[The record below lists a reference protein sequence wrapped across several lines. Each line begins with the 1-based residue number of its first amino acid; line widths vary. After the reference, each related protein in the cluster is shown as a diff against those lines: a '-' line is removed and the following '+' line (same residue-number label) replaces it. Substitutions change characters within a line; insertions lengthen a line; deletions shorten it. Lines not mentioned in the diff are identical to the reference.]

1 MEPVLQVKH
10 IAKEFPGV
18 KALEDISIDFY
29 PGECHALVGEN
40 GAGKSTLIK
49 IIASIYKPTRG
60 EVYLEGQECNF
71 KTPKDAIDA
80 GIAVIQQETAIAPH
94 LSIAENMY
102 LGCEP
107 KLSNGLLDR
116 KKMESDAQAV
126 LDEMGLEL
134 DSHTI
139 CAGLTAAQLQMVEI
153 AKVISKHAKVVVL
166 DEPTSSLSEKEI
178 ESLFEQVRK
187 MKAANTTMI
196 YVTHRMAELP
206 IICER
211 CSIFRDGLKVAEYM
225 VKDVDEQTIVNSMV
239 GRELGAYVKP
249 KHTPKEELLRV
260 ENLTQEGVFENVSFH
275 ANAGEIVAFSGLV
288 GAGRTEVMEAIF
300 GATKI
305 TSGKVFLEGK
315 EVHFDHPAQAIS
327 SKMGLA
333 TEDRRR
339 TGLLLAKSIQEN
351 VGLPNLPFHAKQFLM
366 KLVNVKWEKDTSD
379 EYMEKLQIKAPNIQV
394 LCGNLSGGNQQKVIL
409 SKWLAAGVRVLIL
422 DEPTKGIDV
431 NARAEFY
438 ALMNNFVEQGGSIIM
453 VSSDMPEIIKV
464 ADRAYVM
471 SEGHL
476 TGELQREDINEL
488 NLISL
493 ASPVS
498 DGSDRKVT
506 A

>member
-1 MEPVLQVKH
+1 MEPVLQVKN

-49 IIASIYKPTRG
+49 IIASIYKPTSG
-60 EVYLEGQECNF
+60 EVLLDGKVCNF
-71 KTPKDAIDA
+71 KTPKDALDA
-80 GIAVIQQETAIAPH
+80 GIAVIEQETAIAPH
-94 LSIAENMY
+94 LSVAENMY
-102 LGCEP
+102 LGYEP
-107 KLSNGLLDR
+107 KKPNGMLDR
-116 KKMESDAQAV
+116 KKMEQDAQAV
-126 LDEMGLEL
+126 LDEMGLEI

-178 ESLFEQVRK
+178 DSLFEQIKK
-187 MKAANTTMI
+187 MKEANTTMI

-206 IICER
+206 IVCER

-225 VKDVDEQTIVNSMV
+225 VKDVSEQTIVNSMV

-249 KHTPKEELLRV
+249 EHKAKDEMLRV
-260 ENLTQEGVFENVSFH
+260 EHLTQKGVFEDVNFH

-305 TSGKVFLEGK
+305 TSGKVYLYGE
-315 EVHFDHPAQAIS
+315 EVHIKSPSDAIHR
-327 SKMGLA
+327 KMGLA

-339 TGLLLAKSIQEN
+339 TGLLLAKSIHEN
-351 VGLPNLPFHAKQFLM
+351 IGLPNLPFHAKNGF
-366 KLVNVKWEKDTSD
+366 VNVAWEKDISD
-379 EYMEKLQIKAPNIQV
+379 EYMDKLKIKAPNIQV

-409 SKWLAAGVRVLIL
+409 SKWLAAGVKVLIL

-438 ALMNNFVEQGGSIIM
+438 ALMNKFVEDGGCIIM

-476 TGELQREDINEL
+476 TGELARDEIDEL
-488 NLISL
+488 HLISL

-498 DGSDRKVT
+498 TS
-506 A
+506 

>member
-1 MEPVLQVKH
+1 MKPFLQVKN

-49 IIASIYKPTRG
+49 IIASIYKPTKG
-60 EVYLEGQECNF
+60 EVLLDGNVCNF
-71 KTPKDAIDA
+71 KTPKDALDA
-80 GIAVIQQETAIAPH
+80 GIAVIEQETAIAPH
-94 LSIAENMY
+94 LTVAENIY

-107 KLSNGLLDR
+107 RKANGMLDR
-116 KKMESDAQAV
+116 KKMESNAQDV
-126 LDEMGLEL
+126 LKDMGLEIGANTL
-134 DSHTI
+134 
-139 CAGLTAAQLQMVEI
+139 CATLTAAQLQMIEI
-153 AKVISKHAKVVVL
+153 AKVISKNAKVVVL

-178 ESLFEQVRK
+178 EFLFEQIRK

-206 IICER
+206 VICEK
-211 CSIFRDGLKVAEYM
+211 CSIFRDGYKVAEYKINE
-225 VKDVDEQTIVNSMV
+225 VSEQTIVTSMV
-239 GRELGAYVKP
+239 GRQLGAYVKP
-249 KHTPKEELLRV
+249 EHTVGEEILRV
-260 ENLTQEGVFENVSFH
+260 ENLCQKNVFENINFH

-305 TSGKVFLEGK
+305 TSGKVFLYGE
-315 EVHFDHPAQAIS
+315 EVHIKNPKDAIRR
-327 SKMGLA
+327 KVGLA

-339 TGLLLAKSIQEN
+339 TGLLLGKSIAEN
-351 VGLPNLPFHAKQFLM
+351 IALPNLPFHANKGFLN
-366 KLVNVKWEKDTSD
+366 LPWEKEISD
-379 EYMEKLQIKAPNIQV
+379 EYMDKLKIKAPNIKT
-394 LCGNLSGGNQQKVIL
+394 LCRNLSGGNQQKVIL
-409 SKWLAAGVRVLIL
+409 SKWLAAGVKLLIL

-438 ALMNNFVEQGGSIIM
+438 SLMNQFVEYGGCIVM
-453 VSSDMPEIIKV
+453 VSSDMPEIIKI

-471 SEGHL
+471 SEGRQK
-476 TGELQREDINEL
+476 GELSHHDINEL

-498 DGSDRKVT
+498 ASP
-506 A
+506 ASESQASN

>member
-1 MEPVLQVKH
+1 MKPFLQVKN
-10 IAKEFPGV
+10 ISKEFPGV

-49 IIASIYKPTRG
+49 IIASIYTPTKG
-60 EVYLEGQECNF
+60 EVFLDGKICKF
-71 KTPKDAIDA
+71 KSPKDALDS
-80 GIAVIQQETAIAPH
+80 GIAVIEQETSIAPH
-94 LSIAENMY
+94 LTVAENIY
-102 LGCEP
+102 LGYEP
-107 KLSNGLLDR
+107 RKKNGLLNR
-116 KKMESDAQAV
+116 KKMEADAQNV
-126 LDEMGLEL
+126 LHEMGLDIDANRL
-134 DSHTI
+134 
-139 CAGLTAAQLQMVEI
+139 CAELTAAQLQLVEI

-178 ESLFEQVRK
+178 DSLFLQIRK

-211 CSIFRDGLKVAEYM
+211 CSILRDGGKVAEYK
-225 VKDVDEQTIVNSMV
+225 VSEVSEQAIVNSMV

-249 KHTPKEELLRV
+249 EHIAKEEVLRI
-260 ENLTQEGVFENVSFH
+260 ENLCQEGVFENVSFH
-275 ANAGEIVAFSGLV
+275 ANAGEIVAFSGLI

-305 TSGKVFLEGK
+305 TSGKVFLYGE
-315 EVHFDHPAQAIS
+315 EVQIKNPKDAIRR
-327 SKMGLA
+327 KVGLA

-339 TGLLLAKSIQEN
+339 TGLLLTKNIEEN
-351 VGLPNLPFHAKQFLM
+351 IALPNLPFHAKKGFINLP
-366 KLVNVKWEKDTSD
+366 WEKETSD
-379 EYMEKLQIKAPNIQV
+379 EYMEKLKIKAPSTKA

-409 SKWLAAGVRVLIL
+409 SKWLAAGVRLLIL

-438 ALMNNFVEQGGSIIM
+438 ALMNQFVEDGGAIIM

-464 ADRAYVM
+464 ADRVYVM
-471 SEGHL
+471 SEGHQ
-476 TGELQREDINEL
+476 TGELSCEEINEL

-493 ASPVS
+493 ASPIS
-498 DGSDRKVT
+498 D
-506 A
+506 

>member
-1 MEPVLQVKH
+1 MEPLLQVKN

-60 EVYLEGQECNF
+60 EVILDGKVCNF
-71 KTPKDAIDA
+71 KTPKDALDA
-80 GIAVIQQETAIAPH
+80 GIAVIEQETAIAPH
-94 LSIAENMY
+94 LTVAENMY

-107 KLSNGLLDR
+107 KQKNGLLDR
-116 KKMESDAQAV
+116 KKMEADAQAV
-126 LDEMGLEL
+126 LDEMGLEV
-134 DSHTI
+134 DAHTL
-139 CAGLTAAQLQMVEI
+139 CSKLTAAQLQMVEI

-178 ESLFEQVRK
+178 DSLFEQVRK

-206 IICER
+206 IICEK
-211 CSIFRDGLKVAEYM
+211 CSIFRDGLKVAEYK
-225 VKDVDEQTIVNSMV
+225 VNEVNEQTIVNSMV

-249 KHTPKEELLRV
+249 EHTAKEEMLRV
-260 ENLTQEGVFENVSFH
+260 ENLTQKGVFENVSFH

-305 TSGKVFLEGK
+305 TSGKVFLYGE
-315 EVHFDHPAQAIS
+315 EVHIKNPADAIRR
-327 SKMGLA
+327 KVGLA

-339 TGLLLAKSIQEN
+339 TGLLLKKSIEEN
-351 VGLPNLPFHAKQFLM
+351 VALPNLPFHAKNGF
-366 KLVNVKWEKDTSD
+366 VNVPWEVSTSE
-379 EYMEKLQIKAPNIQV
+379 EYMDKLKIKAPNIKA

-409 SKWLAAGVRVLIL
+409 SKWLAAGVKLLIL

-438 ALMNNFVEQGGSIIM
+438 ALMNQFVENGGCIIM
-453 VSSDMPEIIKV
+453 ISSDMPEVIKV

-476 TGELQREDINEL
+476 TGELNREEITEL

-493 ASPVS
+493 ANPVT
-498 DGSDRKVT
+498 DGSDKQ
-506 A
+506 

>member
-1 MEPVLQVKH
+1 MEPFLQVKN
-10 IAKEFPGV
+10 ISKEFPGV

-49 IIASIYKPTRG
+49 IIASIYKPTSG
-60 EVYLEGQECNF
+60 EVLLDGKVCNF
-71 KTPKDAIDA
+71 KNPKDALDS
-80 GIAVIQQETAIAPH
+80 GIAVIEQETAIAPH
-94 LSIAENMY
+94 LTVAENIY

-107 KLSNGLLDR
+107 RKAKGILDR
-116 KKMESDAQAV
+116 KKMESDAQEV
-126 LDEMGLEL
+126 LSEMGLEI
-134 DSHTI
+134 DAHTL
-139 CAGLTAAQLQMVEI
+139 CATLSAAQLQLVEI

-178 ESLFEQVRK
+178 DSLFKQVRK

-206 IICER
+206 IICEK
-211 CSIFRDGLKVAEYM
+211 CSIFRDGSKVAEYK
-225 VKDVDEQTIVNSMV
+225 VNEVSEQAIVNSMV

-249 KHTPKEELLRV
+249 KHTAKEEVLRV
-260 ENLTQEGVFENVSFH
+260 EKLCQQGVFENVGFH

-305 TSGKVFLEGK
+305 TSGKVFLYGE
-315 EVHFDHPAQAIS
+315 EVHIKNPKDAIRR
-327 SKMGLA
+327 KVGFA

-339 TGLLLAKSIQEN
+339 TGLLLTKSIEEN
-351 VGLPNLPFHAKQFLM
+351 IALPNLPFHAKNGF
-366 KLVNVKWEKDTSD
+366 VNIPWEKETSD
-379 EYMEKLQIKAPNIQV
+379 EYMEKMKIKAPSIKA
-394 LCGNLSGGNQQKVIL
+394 LCRNLSGGNQQKVIL
-409 SKWLAAGVRVLIL
+409 SKWLAAGVRLLIL

-438 ALMNNFVEQGGSIIM
+438 ALMNRFVEDGGCIVM

-471 SEGHL
+471 SEGRQ
-476 TGELQREDINEL
+476 TGELSRQEITEL

-498 DGSDRKVT
+498 EE
-506 A
+506 

>member
-49 IIASIYKPTRG
+49 IIASIYKPTKG
-60 EVYLEGQECNF
+60 EVLLEGKTCNF

-80 GIAVIQQETAIAPH
+80 GIAVIQQETSIAPH

-107 KLSNGLLDR
+107 RYSNGLLNR

-126 LDEMGLEL
+126 LDEMELKL

-166 DEPTSSLSEKEI
+166 DEPTSSLSDKEI
-178 ESLFEQVRK
+178 DSLFEQVRK
-187 MKAANTTMI
+187 MKKANTTMI

-206 IICER
+206 MICER

-225 VKDVDEQTIVNSMV
+225 VKDVDEKTIVNSMV

-249 KHTPKEELLRV
+249 EHTAKEELLRV
-260 ENLTQEGVFENVSFH
+260 EHLTQEGKFRDVSFH

-288 GAGRTEVMEAIF
+288 GAGRTEVMEAVF
-300 GATKI
+300 GATRA

-315 EVHFDHPAQAIS
+315 EVHFKHPSEAIAH
-327 SKMGLA
+327 KMGLA

-339 TGLLLAKSIQEN
+339 TGLLLTKSIQEN
-351 VGLPNLPFHAKQFLM
+351 VGLPNLPFHAKKFLM
-366 KLVNVKWEKDTSD
+366 KLVNVKWEKDTSE
-379 EYMEKLQIKAPNIQV
+379 EYRKKLQIKAPNIQV

-409 SKWLAAGVRVLIL
+409 SKWLAAGVKVLIL

-438 ALMNNFVEQGGSIIM
+438 ALMNKFVEDGGSIVM

-464 ADRAYVM
+464 ADRVYVM
-471 SEGHL
+471 SEGIIK
-476 TGELQREDINEL
+476 GELSHEEISEINI
-488 NLISL
+488 ISL

-498 DGSDRKVT
+498 DNEKKE

>member
-60 EVYLEGQECNF
+60 QVLLEGKECNF
-71 KTPKDAIDA
+71 KTPKDALDA
-80 GIAVIQQETAIAPH
+80 GIAVIQQETAIAPD
-94 LSIAENMY
+94 LTVAENMY

-107 KLSNGLLDR
+107 KLKNGLLDR
-116 KKMESDAQAV
+116 KKMEADSQKV
-126 LDEMGLEL
+126 LDEMGLEI
-134 DSHTI
+134 DAHTI
-139 CAGLTAAQLQMVEI
+139 CDTLTAAQLQMVEI
-153 AKVISKHAKVVVL
+153 AKVIAKHAKVVVL

-178 ESLFEQVRK
+178 DSLFEQVKK

-211 CSIFRDGLKVAEYM
+211 CSIFRDGLKVAEYK
-225 VKDVDEQTIVNSMV
+225 VREVTEQTIVNSMV

-249 KHTPKEELLRV
+249 EHTPKEEMLRV
-260 ENLTQEGVFENVSFH
+260 ENLCQGKMVKNVSFH

-288 GAGRTEVMEAIF
+288 GSGRTETMEAIF

-305 TSGKVFLEGK
+305 DSGKVFLYGE
-315 EVHFDHPAQAIS
+315 EVHIKNPADAIRR
-327 SKMGLA
+327 KIGLA

-339 TGLLLAKSIQEN
+339 TGLLLAKTIQEN
-351 VGLPNLPFHAKQFLM
+351 VGLPNLPFHAKRGF
-366 KLVNVKWEKDTSD
+366 VNFQWEKDTSN
-379 EYMEKLQIKAPNIQV
+379 EYMGLLKIKAPNIQA

-409 SKWLAAGVRVLIL
+409 SKWLAAGVRILIL

-438 ALMNNFVEQGGSIIM
+438 ALMNKFVEEGGCIVM
-453 VSSDMPEIIKV
+453 VSSDMPEVIKV

-471 SEGHL
+471 SEGEI
-476 TGELQREDINEL
+476 TGELQRDDINEL
-488 NLISL
+488 NLITL
-493 ASPVS
+493 ASPTS
-498 DGSDRKVT
+498 ET
-506 A
+506 AKK

>member
-1 MEPVLQVKH
+1 MEPFLQVKH

-60 EVYLEGQECNF
+60 EVFLGGQKCDF
-71 KTPKDAIDA
+71 KTPKDALDA
-80 GIAVIQQETAIAPH
+80 GIAVIQQETSIAPH
-94 LSIAENMY
+94 LTVAENIY

-107 KLSNGLLDR
+107 KKGKLLDR
-116 KKMESDAQAV
+116 AKMESDAQKV
-126 LDEMGLEL
+126 LDEMGLAI
-134 DSHTI
+134 DAHTL
-139 CAGLTAAQLQMVEI
+139 CSTLTAAQLQMVEI
-153 AKVISKHAKVVVL
+153 AKVIAKHAKVVVL

-178 ESLFEQVRK
+178 DSLFEQVRK

-211 CSIFRDGLKVAEYM
+211 CSIFRDGLKVAEYK
-225 VKDVDEQTIVNSMV
+225 VKEVSEQTIVNSMV

-249 KHTPKEELLRV
+249 EHTPKQEMLRV
-260 ENLTQEGVFENVSFH
+260 ENLTRAGVFENVSFH
-275 ANAGEIVAFSGLV
+275 ANAGDIVAFSGLV

-300 GATKI
+300 GATNI
-305 TSGKVFLEGK
+305 TSGKVYLYGE
-315 EVHFDHPAQAIS
+315 EVHFKNPAEAIS
-327 SKMGLA
+327 MKMGLA

-339 TGLLLAKSIQEN
+339 TGLLLTKSIQEN
-351 VGLPNLPFHAKQFLM
+351 VALPNLPFHAKNGF
-366 KLVNVKWEKDTSD
+366 VNVAWEKETSND
-379 EYMEKLQIKAPNIQV
+379 YMGKLKIKAPNIQA

-409 SKWLAAGVRVLIL
+409 SKWLAAGVKVLIL

-438 ALMNNFVEQGGSIIM
+438 ALMNKFVEDGGCIIM

-471 SEGHL
+471 SEGRL
-476 TGELQREDINEL
+476 AGELSREEINEL

-498 DGSDRKVT
+498 DGSDK

>member
-1 MEPVLQVKH
+1 MEPLLQVKN

-60 EVYLEGQECNF
+60 EVILDGKVCNF
-71 KTPKDAIDA
+71 KTPKDALDA
-80 GIAVIQQETAIAPH
+80 GIAVIEQETAIAPH
-94 LSIAENMY
+94 LTVAENMY

-107 KLSNGLLDR
+107 KKANGLLDR
-116 KKMESDAQAV
+116 KKMEADAQAV
-126 LDEMGLEL
+126 LDEMGL
-134 DSHTI
+134 DVDAHTL
-139 CAGLTAAQLQMVEI
+139 CSKLTAAQLQMVEI

-178 ESLFEQVRK
+178 DSLFEQVKK

-211 CSIFRDGLKVAEYM
+211 CSIFRDGLKVAEYK
-225 VKDVDEQTIVNSMV
+225 VNEVSEQTIVNSMV

-249 KHTPKEELLRV
+249 EHTAKEEVLRV
-260 ENLTQEGVFENVSFH
+260 ENLSRKGVFENVSFH

-305 TSGKVFLEGK
+305 TSGKVFLYGE
-315 EVHFDHPAQAIS
+315 EVHIKNPADAIRR
-327 SKMGLA
+327 KVGLA

-339 TGLLLAKSIQEN
+339 TGLLLKKSIEEN
-351 VGLPNLPFHAKQFLM
+351 IALPNLPFHAKNGF
-366 KLVNVKWEKDTSD
+366 VNVPWEIETSND
-379 EYMEKLQIKAPNIQV
+379 YMDKLKIKAPNINT

-409 SKWLAAGVRVLIL
+409 SKWLAVGVKLLIL

-438 ALMNNFVEQGGSIIM
+438 ALMNQFVEDGGCIIM
-453 VSSDMPEIIKV
+453 ISSDMPEVIKV

-471 SEGHL
+471 SEGRL
-476 TGELQREDINEL
+476 TGELTREEITEI

-493 ASPVS
+493 ANPVT
-498 DGSDRKVT
+498 DGSDKQ
-506 A
+506 AQ

>member
-1 MEPVLQVKH
+1 MEPVLQVKN

-60 EVYLEGQECNF
+60 EVLLDGKVCNF
-71 KTPKDAIDA
+71 KTPKDALDA
-80 GIAVIQQETAIAPH
+80 GIAVIEQETSIAPH
-94 LSIAENMY
+94 LTVAENMY

-107 KLSNGLLDR
+107 KQANGLLDR
-116 KKMESDAQAV
+116 KKMEADSQSV
-126 LDEMGLEL
+126 LDEMGLEI
-134 DSHTI
+134 DAHTV
-139 CAGLTAAQLQMVEI
+139 CDTLTAAQLQMVEI

-178 ESLFEQVRK
+178 ESLFEQIKK

-206 IICER
+206 IVCER

-225 VKDVDEQTIVNSMV
+225 VKEFQKTIVNSMV

-249 KHTPKEELLRV
+249 EHTAKEEMLRV
-260 ENLTQEGVFENVSFH
+260 ENLCQKGVFENINFH

-300 GATKI
+300 GATKV
-305 TSGKVFLEGK
+305 TSGKVFLYGE
-315 EVHFDHPAQAIS
+315 EVHIKDPADAINR
-327 SKMGLA
+327 KIGLA

-339 TGLLLAKSIQEN
+339 TGLLLKKTIQEN
-351 VGLPNLPFHAKQFLM
+351 VGLPNLPFHAKKGF
-366 KLVNVKWEKDTSD
+366 VNVPWEKETSED
-379 EYMEKLQIKAPNIQV
+379 YMEKLKIKAPNIQA

-409 SKWLAAGVRVLIL
+409 SKWLAAGVKILIL

-438 ALMNNFVEQGGSIIM
+438 ALMNKFVEEGGCIIM

-476 TGELQREDINEL
+476 TGELARDEIDEL
-488 NLISL
+488 HLISL

-498 DGSDRKVT
+498 